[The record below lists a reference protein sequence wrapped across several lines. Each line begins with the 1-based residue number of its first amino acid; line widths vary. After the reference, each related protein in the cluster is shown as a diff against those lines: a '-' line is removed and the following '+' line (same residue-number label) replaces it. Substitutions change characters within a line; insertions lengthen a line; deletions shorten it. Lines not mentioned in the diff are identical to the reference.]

1 MLDISQVSDVSK
13 YTLIIK
19 NSKILYERTCSPQTQ
34 GLLPSVSSKCEVGYD
49 YKVFNT
55 ATGAA
60 QALTICRAHGATIAN
75 PAQFKKIKNPPK

>member
-1 MLDISQVSDVSK
+1 MKEPAVPRPLA
-13 YTLIIK
+13 
-19 NSKILYERTCSPQTQ
+19 Q